1 MLASQRPPAVHD
13 HVVHG
18 TLAHDI
24 FASRKFED
32 GQGFTLDGGTQGDL
46 N

>member
-1 MLASQRPPAVHD
+1 
-13 HVVHG
+13 VVHG

-24 FASRKFED
+24 FASRKIVDE
-32 GQGFTLDGGTQGDL
+32 QGFTLDGGTQGDL